1 MDEIKEK
8 KAKPKVGGQ
17 ALIEGVMMRSEND
30 VSMAVRLKNKKIDV
44 ESFKITFLEKIKW
57 YRKIPLLRGIIEMI
71 ASLVIGYKCL
81 LKSAQKVELEEEK
94 KEEKEEKENKK
105 LLTILSTLAA
115 LFGVFL
121 TIILFM
127 FLPSLAVKQTAKIFK
142 FNNFFK
148 VLIEGIIKIT
158 IFISYIFITS
168 KLPDVK
174 RTFEYHGA
182 EHKTIACFEAD
193 LNLTVENVK
202 KQTRFH
208 PRCGT
213 NFIFIVLMISI
224 LVFSFLTWKNLIV
237 RLILK
242 FFTLPIVT
250 GISYEVIRL
259 AGKNSNLLAKIL
271 IAPGLLLQRLT
282 TKEPDDSQIEI
293 AITSLKEVIKDKI

>member
-158 IFISYIFITS
+158 IFISYI
-168 KLPDVK
+168 
-174 RTFEYHGA
+174 
-182 EHKTIACFEAD
+182 
-193 LNLTVENVK
+193 ENVK